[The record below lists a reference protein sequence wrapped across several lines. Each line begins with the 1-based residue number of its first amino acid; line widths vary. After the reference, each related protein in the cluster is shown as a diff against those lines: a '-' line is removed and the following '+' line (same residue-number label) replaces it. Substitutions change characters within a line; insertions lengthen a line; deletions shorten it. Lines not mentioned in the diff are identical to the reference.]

1 MKLIR
6 SFAYAW
12 QGIIYCYKTQLNFRI
27 HLLVLLIV
35 AIAAFVF
42 EISSTEWL
50 FIIVSSA
57 LVLVLE
63 LINTA
68 IENLC
73 DIITRDNHPA
83 IKIIKDVLAA
93 SVLIAAAGSAATGII
108 IFLPKIILLFK
119 L

>member
-12 QGIIYCYKTQLNFRI
+12 QGIVHCYKKQLNFRI

-50 FIIVSSA
+50 FIIASSA
-57 LVLVLE
+57 LVLALE
-63 LINTA
+63 LMNTA
-68 IENLC
+68 IEYLC
-73 DIITRDNHPA
+73 DIITKDQHPS
-83 IKIIKDVLAA
+83 IKIIKDVAAA

-108 IFLPKIILLFK
+108 IFLPKIILLF
-119 L
+119 